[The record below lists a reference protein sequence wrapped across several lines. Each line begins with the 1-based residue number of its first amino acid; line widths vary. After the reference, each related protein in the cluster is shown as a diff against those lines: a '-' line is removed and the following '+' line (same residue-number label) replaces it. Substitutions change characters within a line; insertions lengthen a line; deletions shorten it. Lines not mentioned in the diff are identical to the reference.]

1 MCKIHNNNTE
11 KKEYRQMKKILL
23 GLIALIVIVAGVLFG
38 INGTSNYDA
47 SKYSLTIAPSDKS
60 FGIGSTID
68 FILPDQFDK
77 VSKLPTTTQKL
88 IFIFSKDTGHLMK
101 EFMDGKTEDF
111 LSSKNALVIADVSTA
126 PTVIRNTFILPGLKK
141 SSYSMVLIYDKEMA
155 KQLKDGKDETKI
167 IVMTLDN
174 RRATKVTEASSVDE
188 LGKLL

>member
-1 MCKIHNNNTE
+1 
-11 KKEYRQMKKILL
+11 MKKILL
-23 GLIALIVIVAGVLFG
+23 GLIALIVIASGVLFG

-101 EFMDGKTEDF
+101 EFMDGKAEDF
-111 LSSKNALVIADVSTA
+111 LSSKNAVVFADVSTA

-141 SSYSMVLIYDKEMA
+141 SNYSMVLIYDKEMA

-174 RRATKVTEASSVDE
+174 RKVTKVAEASSVDE

>member
-1 MCKIHNNNTE
+1 
-11 KKEYRQMKKILL
+11 MKKILL